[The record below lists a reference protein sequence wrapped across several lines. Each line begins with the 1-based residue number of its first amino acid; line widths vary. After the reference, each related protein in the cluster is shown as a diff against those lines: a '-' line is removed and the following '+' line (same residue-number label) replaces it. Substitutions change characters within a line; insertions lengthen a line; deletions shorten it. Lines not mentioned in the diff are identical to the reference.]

1 MKYGPT
7 ANLTQTC
14 PPNVIIITKDETPHL
29 IWKWVV
35 SSQLSSKQTLNVL
48 ASYAGKI
55 VFLEFEISYWEI
67 SRSFIKEHRVPLQP
81 RPFVCSEFSYQR
93 CQNVDFW
100 QLLNCLAWFQKCSIF
115 VMSRIIL
122 KLPRGMIS
130 WWWQPFSA
138 TFQTHVH
145 HSQG

>member
-1 MKYGPT
+1 MVPQLTSRTHVHPCYNNNKRWNVSFDMKMSCF
-7 ANLTQTC
+7 QSI
-14 PPNVIIITKDETPHL
+14 V
-29 IWKWVV
+29 
-35 SSQLSSKQTLNVL
+35 KQTDSECFSLL
-48 ASYAGKI
+48 CGQDCISGI
-55 VFLEFEISYWEI
+55 EISYWEI
-67 SRSFIKEHRVPLQP
+67 IRSFIKEHRVPLQP

-100 QLLNCLAWFQKCSIF
+100 HLLNCLVWFQKCSIF

-138 TFQTHVH
+138 TFQTHAH